1 MTPEDFSHDNV
12 KETVAFRGSPLAI
25 KTKQGWYPLM
35 GNPDALHKAATRA
48 IWSLPDAA
56 TAEEIRHA
64 IVERLFER
72 TV

>member
-12 KETVAFRGSPLAI
+12 KGMVAFRGSPLVI
-25 KTKQGWYPLM
+25 KTTQGWYSLM
-35 GNPDALHKAATRA
+35 GNPEAICKAAKHA

-56 TAEEIRHA
+56 TAEEIRYA